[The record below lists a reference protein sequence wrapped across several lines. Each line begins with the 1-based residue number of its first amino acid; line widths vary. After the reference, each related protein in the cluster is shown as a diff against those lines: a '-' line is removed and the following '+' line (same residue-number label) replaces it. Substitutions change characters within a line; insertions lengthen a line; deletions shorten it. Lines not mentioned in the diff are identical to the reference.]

1 MSRAFVTEG
10 DGWTFCQSH
19 RQSCLYADEYGRC
32 IFRECRLDEEA
43 REQAGSIEPPKDEGG
58 MPSGSD

>member
-43 REQAGSIEPPKDEGG
+43 RAGGEDGG
-58 MPSGSD
+58 QVPEDDG